1 MSTLFPPGFLDGS
14 LLVSLAWTTLAA
26 RLRRPFVPL
35 RPPCVAQRFPFSG
48 IPVLARRAV
57 AIRDSWN
64 SPSTIR
70 RADLPRWIACTRT
83 AAALSAGDALR
94 SSPAAAPFFV
104 GDSARVAWVATSLSR
119 SECPAT
125 ASPARW
131 IVPPGDALRPSD
143 ERSPPPTAAGSSAG
157 TDGGAYRSWRSRA
170 RARNSCTS
178 NTRLA
183 SASYLANA
191 SRVCADD
198 DG

>member
-1 MSTLFPPGFLDGS
+1 MSTRFPPGFFDGS

-35 RPPCVAQRFPFSG
+35 RPPCVAQRFPFRG

-70 RADLPRWIACTRT
+70 RADFPRWIACTLV
-83 AAALSAGDALR
+83 AARCASGL